1 MQASYLWKK
10 LFTKKHLIELYENK
24 IKAKPSVGLDK
35 VSPKKFEETLDENV
49 EVIIRKVRN
58 GSYQFTRYKQL
69 LFTKGP
75 AKPPRTV
82 CVPTLRDKLT
92 TAVLNELLVGVY
104 GDECKTMMPQLVI
117 EDIKSKVP
125 LYDYF
130 IKLDVRS
137 FYASIDHDKLFK
149 IIKEKIHKPEIVHL
163 IWNAIRTETLV
174 YPIKEK
180 MEKKERTIGIPEGL
194 SISNSLANI
203 YMLNIDR
210 KYRNEQYISYYRY
223 VDDILIL
230 VNEDEFSIV
239 KKEIS
244 EDIEELGLELNEKKD
259 EGKIAESFEYLGY
272 VISLNDEVTVRKS
285 SILKIEQSIEELFR
299 TIPRDNIAYLQW
311 KLNLK
316 ITGFILNKHKYG
328 WMFFYSQITDKKL
341 LYHLDD
347 VVEKLIRRYK
357 VEDTIK
363 PKRFVRV
370 FSEMSKALHETKY
383 IPNLDNISIEDKK
396 KILSEIYR
404 MDLSEKD
411 ENFIEIQ
418 FRRIMK
424 RESRDIEKDIEN
436 IS

>member
-92 TAVLNELLVGVY
+92 TAVLNEILVGVY

-194 SISNSLANI
+194 FPLSMMKISSKVGSA
-203 YMLNIDR
+203 DW
-210 KYRNEQYISYYRY
+210 
-223 VDDILIL
+223 
-230 VNEDEFSIV
+230 
-239 KKEIS
+239 KK
-244 EDIEELGLELNEKKD
+244 
-259 EGKIAESFEYLGY
+259 
-272 VISLNDEVTVRKS
+272 
-285 SILKIEQSIEELFR
+285 
-299 TIPRDNIAYLQW
+299 
-311 KLNLK
+311 
-316 ITGFILNKHKYG
+316 
-328 WMFFYSQITDKKL
+328 
-341 LYHLDD
+341 
-347 VVEKLIRRYK
+347 
-357 VEDTIK
+357 
-363 PKRFVRV
+363 
-370 FSEMSKALHETKY
+370 
-383 IPNLDNISIEDKK
+383 
-396 KILSEIYR
+396 
-404 MDLSEKD
+404 
-411 ENFIEIQ
+411 
-418 FRRIMK
+418 
-424 RESRDIEKDIEN
+424 
-436 IS
+436 